1 MLFPRRLHNYLVLSL
16 FVTTVIISTS
26 SLVRA
31 SVPRLQ
37 FNVKIAQNQTMNSDS
52 DEIKIRKV
60 ILLSEQK
67 YHWQPQVDILA
78 VVDNYAITSVHDK
91 NTGGESVLKKVQND
105 WQVLC
110 GTGGAFGKVEEL
122 SHNCKVPLSTA
133 NRLLQIKAA
142 HRHQAQ

>member
-31 SVPRLQ
+31 NVPRLQ
-37 FNVKIAQNQTMNSDS
+37 FNVQIAQNQTINSDS

-60 ILLSEQK
+60 VLLNEQK
-67 YHWQPQVDILA
+67 YHWQPQVNTLA
-78 VVDNYAITSVHDK
+78 IVDNYAITSVHDE
-91 NTGGESVLKKVQND
+91 NTGGESVLKKVQDD
-105 WQVLC
+105 WQVVC
-110 GTGGAFGKVEEL
+110 GTGGAFGKAEEL
-122 SHNCKVPLSTA
+122 YRNCKVPLTTA
-133 NRLLQIKAA
+133 NRLLQTKAA